1 MTTSVGIDIEEVK
14 RFRSLA
20 RNRTFLNDVFDQPE
34 ILYCKSKGNN
44 PQSLAGIFAAKEA
57 VIKALSQ
64 LADVRY
70 SVSDFAIHHDKKGAP
85 LVKESNRR
93 KARRLPRGVVISL
106 SIAHTSSQALA
117 VAIAQKG

>member
-20 RNRTFLNDVFDQPE
+20 RNRTFLNHVFDQSE
-34 ILYCKSKGNN
+34 ISYWKSKGNN

-57 VIKALSQ
+57 VIKALGQ
-64 LADVRY
+64 FEDVRY
-70 SVSDFAIHHDKKGAP
+70 SVSDFAICHDKKGAP
-85 LVKESNRR
+85 LVRESKRWN
-93 KARRLPRGVVISL
+93 AGRLPRGVVISL
-106 SIAHTSSQALA
+106 SVAHTSTHALA